1 MEYNEYRG
9 VRGLVLAEVTKDDSS
24 GYTTG
29 EWEELSGV
37 QAIAVAKNEN
47 SETHYY
53 DNLAAIVVDAEGA
66 DELTLTVSIL
76 ANKTRA
82 KIDGVEY
89 DETQDMIVNTPKRK
103 KYFALGY
110 IGEKTDG
117 TEEFNIL
124 YKGKFSGGGE
134 THNTKDDGTETTNVE
149 YTFTAVHTTAK
160 IYTVSGSGVTAV
172 KRPAKSVKVPAST
185 KVTEVAVFGTFT
197 AGVST
202 GDVLT
207 PDEIKALTASA

>member
-1 MEYNEYRG
+1 MNYNEYRG
-9 VRGLVLAEVTKDDSS
+9 VRGLVFAEVTKDDST
-24 GYTTG
+24 GYTAE

-37 QAIAVAKNEN
+37 QSVAIAKNES

-66 DELTLTVSIL
+66 DEVTLTVSIL

-89 DETQDMIVNTPKRK
+89 DQTQDMIVNTPKQK

-124 YKGKFSGGGE
+124 YKGKFSGGAE
-134 THNTKDDGTETTNVE
+134 THNTKDDGTEATNVE
-149 YTFTAVHTTAK
+149 YTFTAVHTSAK
-160 IYTVSGSGVTAV
+160 IYSGKS
-172 KRPAKSVKVPAST
+172 AKSVKVPAST
-185 KVTEVAVFGTFT
+185 KVTEKAVFGTFT

-202 GDVLT
+202 LDPLT
-207 PDEIKALTASA
+207 PDEIQALT

>member
-9 VRGLVLAEVTKDDSS
+9 VRGLVIAEVTKDDSS
-24 GYTTG
+24 GYTAE

-37 QAIAVAKNEN
+37 QSVAVAKNES

-66 DELTLTVSIL
+66 DEVTLTVSIL

-89 DETQDMIVNTPKRK
+89 EQTQDMIINTPKKR

-134 THNTKDDGTETTNVE
+134 THNTKDDGTEATNVE

-160 IYTVSGSGVTAV
+160 IYSGKS
-172 KRPAKSVKVPAST
+172 AKSVKVPAST

-202 GDVLT
+202 LDPLT
-207 PDEIKALTASA
+207 PDEIKALT

>member
-1 MEYNEYRG
+1 MEYQEYRG
-9 VRGLVLAEVTKDDSS
+9 IRGLVLAEVTKDDSS
-24 GYTTG
+24 GYTTE

-37 QAIAVAKNEN
+37 QSVAVAKND
-47 SETHYY
+47 SAETHYY

-66 DELTLTVSIL
+66 DELTLVVSIL

-89 DETQDMIVNTPKRK
+89 DQTKDMIVNTPKQR

-134 THNTKDDGTETTNVE
+134 THNTKDDGTEATNVE
-149 YTFTAVHTTAK
+149 YTFTAVHTTSK
-160 IYTVSGSGVTAV
+160 IYTKSGSGETAV
-172 KRPAKSVKVPAST
+172 KAPAKSVKVPAST
-185 KVTEVAVFGTFT
+185 TVTEVAIFGKFT
-197 AGVST
+197 DGVSSI
-202 GDVLT
+202 DVPT
-207 PDEIKALTASA
+207 PDEIKALA

>member
-1 MEYNEYRG
+1 MNYNEYRG
-9 VRGLVLAEVTKDDSS
+9 VRGLVVAEVTKDDSS
-24 GYTTG
+24 GYATE

-37 QAIAVAKNEN
+37 QAVAVAKNES

-89 DETQDMIVNTPKRK
+89 EETQDMLVNTPKQK

-124 YKGKFSGGGE
+124 YKGKFSGGAE
-134 THNTKDDGTETTNVE
+134 THNTKDDGTEATNVE

-160 IYTVSGSGVTAV
+160 IYGEKS
-172 KRPAKSVKVPAST
+172 AKSVKVPAST
-185 KVTEVAVFGTFT
+185 KVTEAKLFGVFT

-202 GDVLT
+202 LDVMT
-207 PDEIKALTASA
+207 PDEIKALS

>member
-9 VRGLVLAEVTKDDSS
+9 VRGLVIAEVTKDDSS
-24 GYTTG
+24 GYTAE

-37 QAIAVAKNEN
+37 QAVAVTKNES

-89 DETQDMIVNTPKRK
+89 EQTQDMIINTPKKK

-134 THNTKDDGTETTNVE
+134 THNTKDDGTEATNVE
-149 YTFTAVHTTAK
+149 YTFTAVHTSAK
-160 IYTVSGSGVTAV
+160 IYSGKSV
-172 KRPAKSVKVPAST
+172 KSVKVPAST
-185 KVTEVAVFGTFT
+185 KVTEEAVFGTFT

-202 GDVLT
+202 LDPLT
-207 PDEIKALTASA
+207 PDEIKALT